1 MTAKAKGITL
11 FNTYAGQVVYIVDIN
26 VFHNSNVAALRIE
39 HSAWRMVH
47 GTGFQVS
54 GVGVQ
59 KTEDR
64 KQKTDCKSESSALI
78 AESVL

>member
-26 VFHNSNVAALRIE
+26 VFHK
-39 HSAWRMVH
+39 
-47 GTGFQVS
+47 TKVS